1 MKGDHIGE
9 FEELVLLATH
19 GLGEDAYGA
28 AVQGLLERETG
39 RTVTIGAV
47 YAALDRLEHKGMLRS
62 EITPG
67 AAVRGGRSR
76 RVFELTAR
84 GRHTITTLRGI
95 RARLYGGAWTKPER
109 SRS

>member
-1 MKGDHIGE
+1 MTYPSMCLDLTDLGRVAAVLVVVGILDQHYGGETFLLAIPRLFVLQKRTMKGDHIGE

-47 YAALDRLEHKGMLRS
+47 YAAL
-62 EITPG
+62 
-67 AAVRGGRSR
+67 
-76 RVFELTAR
+76 
-84 GRHTITTLRGI
+84 
-95 RARLYGGAWTKPER
+95 
-109 SRS
+109 